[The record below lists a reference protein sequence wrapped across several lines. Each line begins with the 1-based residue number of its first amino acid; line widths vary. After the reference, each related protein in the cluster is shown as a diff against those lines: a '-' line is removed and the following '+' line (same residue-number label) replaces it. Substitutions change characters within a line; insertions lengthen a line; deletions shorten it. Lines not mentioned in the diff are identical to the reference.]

1 MPCVRVR
8 HSAAMKA
15 DVTLHVE
22 RELITNGDIKD
33 GKGWNARDRMQACE
47 SKGVDARVAHKSFIV

>member
-15 DVTLHVE
+15 DVNLHVE

-33 GKGWNARDRMQACE
+33 GKGWNARNGMNRM
-47 SKGVDARVAHKSFIV
+47 D